1 MIQTINSIL
10 ILCTWILAAV
20 LILFLYL
27 IGRFY
32 ERKFGQRS
40 HYQLFLVP
48 LVLFL
53 IAALWYAL
61 PVGDGNGVQGGD
73 FVGLFW
79 PDLLYLLGGL
89 GLLVLSYGLYRAM
102 MGGQR

>member
-1 MIQTINSIL
+1 MISIVNSML
-10 ILCTWILAAV
+10 ILCTWILAAA
-20 LILFLYL
+20 LLLFLYL

-61 PVGDGNGVQGGD
+61 PVGGGNGVPGGD

-89 GLLVLSYGLYRAM
+89 GLFVLSYGLYRAM

>member
-1 MIQTINSIL
+1 MILIVNSML
-10 ILCTWILAAV
+10 ILCAWILAAA
-20 LILFLYL
+20 LLLFLYL

-53 IAALWYAL
+53 IAALWYTIAA
-61 PVGDGNGVQGGD
+61 GGGVVEWGD

-79 PDLLYLLGGL
+79 SDLLYLLGGL
-89 GLLVLSYGLYRAM
+89 CLLVLSYGLYRAM